1 MRVRE
6 TTATAAPVSVHYS
19 YKRYQYGTYP
29 TCTRTLIQN
38 TQKDGTYI
46 PSYYYKRIQDVVTP
60 DFKKRMKKGEII
72 NNPLDILTYRANATP
87 LSWDYHFL
95 NVPYQNRCPT
105 RDDEGY
111 AKVNLESTYGSAKSL
126 ATYGTLPNIDVQRLK
141 DLAIAQAFA
150 NVDVSEAA
158 LWATL
163 GELEE
168 TVTGLVSL
176 FKRLL
181 GLYGKLRRKEYGLI
195 LKQALTYENVSNLYM
210 EFRYGLRPLYYDCKQ
225 LYAAWSAIVNKKI
238 PRTTFRSRESESKET
253 NSDTVIIVNDV
264 IRCHKT
270 TSIHR
275 DVTVSAGVLTDI
287 EVANPLQILGLD
299 KSIEAVWE
307 LIPYSFVI
315 DWFFNVGT
323 TIAAWTPNAG
333 IRCLASW
340 VCVEDTCTCSLNI
353 GSPFGAGTN
362 TYETISDYSGNLSM
376 VYKHYTREPNPSK
389 PILPSFDMKLDHL
402 KLVDLSIMLSQLLPM
417 KRWLGNRRPH
427 YTD

>member
-6 TTATAAPVSVHYS
+6 TTATAAPISVHYS
-19 YKRYQYGTYP
+19 YKRYTYGSYP
-29 TCTRTLIQN
+29 KCTRTLTTD
-38 TQKDGTYI
+38 TQKDSTYV
-46 PSYYYKRIQDVVTP
+46 PSYYYKRITDVVTP
-60 DFKKRMKKGEII
+60 GFKKRMKKGEII
-72 NNPLDILTYRANATP
+72 NNPLYILTYQANATP
-87 LSWDYHFL
+87 LSWDYHIL
-95 NVPYQNRCPT
+95 NIPYKDRCPT
-105 RDDEGY
+105 RDDEGL
-111 AKVNLESTYGSAKSL
+111 AKVNLESIYGSAKSL
-126 ATYGTLPNIDVQRLK
+126 STYGTLPDINIQRLK

-168 TVTGLVSL
+168 TVTGLVSI

-181 GLYGKLRRKEYGLI
+181 GLYGRLRRKEYTLI
-195 LKQALTYENVSNLYM
+195 LKKALTYENISNLYM
-210 EFRYGLRPLYYDCKQ
+210 EFRYGLRPLYYDCQ
-225 LYAAWSAIVNKKI
+225 QFYSAWCAIVNKKI

-264 IRCHKT
+264 IRCRKT

-275 DVTVSAGVLTDI
+275 DVTVSAGVLTNI
-287 EVANPLQILGLD
+287 ETTNPLQILGLD
-299 KSIEAVWE
+299 KSVDAMWE

-333 IRCLASW
+333 TRCLASW

-353 GSPFGAGTN
+353 GSPFGAGIN

-389 PILPSFDMKLDHL
+389 PIFPSFNVKLDHL
-402 KLVDLSIMLSQLLPM
+402 KLVDLSVMLNQLLSM
-417 KRWLGNRRPH
+417 KNWFKSRRPRN
-427 YTD
+427 TN